1 MEPHIAV
8 LVTFF
13 GTIGL
18 CAFAWFV
25 PSMFARIDR
34 ATGVSYEQP
43 RTDSVFFHY
52 ADSRKGG
59 SK

>member
-1 MEPHIAV
+1 MSDTVAL

-18 CAFAWFV
+18 CAFAWIVPTIFV
-25 PSMFARIDR
+25 MFDR
-34 ATGVSYEQP
+34 PEDRVS
-43 RTDSVFFHY
+43 TDSVFFHY

-59 SK
+59 AK